1 MTVFEPR
8 FPLEEEHEGLL
19 QEERATSERP
29 MQRERASSEPGT
41 PAHRERPI
49 EQERATS
56 ERPIEEEEI
65 EGLDDIDPTRTD
77 GGHEQDAWRGVAV
90 EDVDDVT
97 GTLAGFLRKR
107 SRKLLGLILHPHV
120 KSLVWAGF
128 LIGIRTL
135 CVLAGPLLVEVA
147 IDSGIPPLM
156 PGGSGDKTTIVLV
169 VIGSVVVTI
178 VNAAAFNLFFLVT
191 GRVGQDILFDLRSR
205 VFDHFQRLSLSF
217 HERYTSGR
225 VQSRLTSD
233 VEAIAELLNQGFVN
247 LVNAVLLIGG
257 ITVVLLV
264 LDWQLALAVLVVF
277 PVAIGLTWWF
287 RGKAEVAYRATR
299 EAVALVIVHFTE
311 SLAGIRA
318 VHAFRREP
326 RNQEIFDELDDRY
339 YRALVSSNRLGAVY
353 GTGIMFL
360 GRLTTVIVLLYGGER
375 VLEGQMTVGVLA
387 AFLLYLRRFFDPMQ
401 DLSQFYT
408 QFQGAAAALEKL
420 AGVLDEAP
428 AVPEPEH
435 PVALRDPKG
444 ALSFDHVHFAYKI
457 VEILP
462 DLDLHIPAGQT
473 LALVGATGAG
483 KTTIARLMAR
493 FYDPTSGRVSLDG
506 VDLRDLSDEDLRRAV
521 VMVTQDNY
529 LFSGTVADNIR
540 FGRPDATPAQVET
553 AARAI
558 GAHEF
563 ITALPDGYD
572 TDIQK
577 RGGRLSA
584 GQRQLVAFARAFLA
598 QPAVLILD
606 EATSSLDIPSERLVQ
621 SALRTLLRDR
631 TAVIIA
637 HRLSTVEIADRVLV
651 LEDGCIVED
660 GSPADLIAA
669 DAGRYHDLHAAWV
682 DSLV

>member
-1 MTVFEPR
+1 VTGFEPV
-8 FPLEEEHEGLL
+8 FPNEEQHEGLL
-19 QEERATSERP
+19 EEHDIA
-29 MQRERASSEPGT
+29 
-41 PAHRERPI
+41 
-49 EQERATS
+49 
-56 ERPIEEEEI
+56 EEEI
-65 EGLDDIDPTRTD
+65 EGLADIDPTRTD

-107 SRKLLGLILHPHV
+107 SRKLLGLILRPHSR
-120 KSLVWAGF
+120 SLVAAGF
-128 LIGIRTL
+128 LIAVRTL

-147 IDSGIPPLM
+147 IDSGIPPLL
-156 PGGSGDKTTIVLV
+156 PGGSGDTTTIILV
-169 VIGSVVVTI
+169 VVASVAVTV

-225 VQSRLTSD
+225 VVSRLTSD
-233 VEAIAELLNQGFVN
+233 VEALAELLNQGFVN

-257 ITVVLLV
+257 ISVVLLV
-264 LDWQLALAVLVVF
+264 LDWQLALAVLLVF
-277 PVAIGLTWWF
+277 PVALGLTWWF
-287 RGKAEVAYRATR
+287 RGKAEVAYRRTR

-326 RNQEIFDELDDRY
+326 RNQEIFDDLDNRY
-339 YRALVSSNRLGAVY
+339 YGALVFSNRLGAIY
-353 GTGIMFL
+353 GTGILFL

-375 VLEGQMTVGVLA
+375 VLQGDMTVGVLA
-387 AFLLYLRRFFDPMQ
+387 AFLLYLRRFFEPMQ

-420 AGVLDEAP
+420 AGVLDEEP
-428 AVPEPEH
+428 SVPEAADPVVH
-435 PVALRDPKG
+435 PDPQG
-444 ALSFDHVHFAYKI
+444 ELTFEGVHFAYR
-457 VEILP
+457 VTEIIP
-462 DLDLHIPAGQT
+462 ELDLHVPAGET

-493 FYDPTSGRVSLDG
+493 FYDPTSGRVLLDG
-506 VDLRDLSDEDLRRAV
+506 IDLRDLSDRDLRRAV
-521 VMVTQDNY
+521 VMVTQDNF

-540 FGRPDATPAQVET
+540 FGRPGATRAEVE
-553 AARAI
+553 AAATAI
-558 GAHEF
+558 GAHGF
-563 ITALPDGYD
+563 ISALPDGYD

-606 EATSSLDIPSERLVQ
+606 EATSSLDIPSERMVQ
-621 SALRTLLRDR
+621 SALRTLLAHR

-651 LEDGCIVED
+651 LEDGRIVED
-660 GSPADLIAA
+660 GSPRDLTAG
-669 DAGRYHDLHAAWV
+669 AGRYHDLHEAWR

>member
-1 MTVFEPR
+1 MTGFEPM
-8 FPLEEEHEGLL
+8 FPAEEERDGLV
-19 QEERATSERP
+19 EE
-29 MQRERASSEPGT
+29 
-41 PAHRERPI
+41 HLV
-49 EQERATS
+49 
-56 ERPIEEEEI
+56 EEEI
-65 EGLDDIDPTRTD
+65 EGLHDIDPTRTD
-77 GGHEQDAWRGVAV
+77 GQHEQDAWRGVAV

-107 SRKLLGLILHPHV
+107 SRKLLGLILRPHV

-156 PGGSGDKTTIVLV
+156 PGGSGDKTTIILV
-169 VIGSVVVTI
+169 VVGYVAITV
-178 VNAAAFNLFFLVT
+178 VNAATFNLFFLVT

-233 VEAIAELLNQGFVN
+233 VEALAELLNQGFVN

-257 ITVVLLV
+257 ISVVLIV
-264 LDWQLALAVLVVF
+264 LDWQLALAVLLVF
-277 PVAIGLTWWF
+277 PVALGLTWWF
-287 RGKAEVAYRATR
+287 RGQAEVAYRSTR

-339 YRALVSSNRLGAVY
+339 YRALVFSNRLGAVF

-375 VLEGQMTVGVLA
+375 VLGGDMTVGVLA
-387 AFLLYLRRFFDPMQ
+387 AFLLYLRRFFEPMQ

-428 AVPEPEH
+428 AVPEPER
-435 PVALRDPKG
+435 PVALPEPKG
-444 ALSFDHVHFAYKI
+444 DAVVRARALRVQGRRRSSPSSTSTSPPARRSRSSVRPARASRRRASHGA
-457 VEILP
+457 LLRP
-462 DLDLHIPAGQT
+462 D
-473 LALVGATGAG
+473 V
-483 KTTIARLMAR
+483 
-493 FYDPTSGRVSLDG
+493 GRVSPSTASTSATCPTRTCGGRSSWSPRTTSCSRARWPTTSASD
-506 VDLRDLSDEDLRRAV
+506 VLRPSRAEIE
-521 VMVTQDNY
+521 
-529 LFSGTVADNIR
+529 A
-540 FGRPDATPAQVET
+540 ATK
-553 AARAI
+553 AI
-558 GAHEF
+558 GAHDF
-563 ITALPDGYD
+563 IAALPDGYD

-621 SALRTLLRDR
+621 SALRTLLAHR

-651 LEDGCIVED
+651 LEDGRIVED
-660 GSPADLIAA
+660 GSPADLTEGAGA
-669 DAGRYHDLHAAWV
+669 TTTSTRPGATAWSDRSPAGHSRGTDAGRCNATWAPMSARTNWP
-682 DSLV
+682 SPRTA